1 MLVETKRR
9 LANSPALRDT
19 NGKAMPDI
27 FDEISNQSRDIFDD
41 IEAESIPGPTE
52 DTELRQRSRR
62 RSDLMDE
69 LATAREENPIAR
81 AATDFFQ
88 WASEPQIPREMFA
101 PTPEEFS
108 TLSPREQGISE
119 ALTDV
124 AASFTTPPN
133 IALGAV
139 MPGVGA
145 AGTAGRIAARG
156 ASGMFAYEMGR
167 ETGNLAQEA
176 GRASALDDPRE
187 RARAYTQLG
196 LNTLFTVAAGAHAAS
211 GRPPLTKEETALQRA
226 IEQGDRL
233 DPEQLA
239 YVDLAVKNQAATG
252 TVRPQEQQM
261 WSQPVVEPPTDMV
274 KFASPVFE
282 RQGIF
287 TGEIQPIK
295 YTDPQMLPEPLT
307 FPKVE
312 LETRGKV
319 SFGAESPTLL
329 RTAIELPPEIRQAES
344 AGLTRSA
351 AAARA
356 KVEQQALEPAPI
368 PERRT
373 ADAQQNR
380 EATEVHGPV
389 REQPIEGQRQVP
401 TEEGGT
407 GVRPQ
412 GQDQVLLSDIRRYSE
427 LDAEIATLRSG
438 RNAIEAMSDP
448 RMMEVMRE
456 QQQIKNRHGGHKPQD
471 IVPIDPAVA
480 ELRDLPGT
488 STTQEAMAIGARV
501 APESRAQLEEL
512 VRTSA
517 DEANKVIAEVDAI
530 PNPTEADLSR
540 MSVAGNRAQLM
551 SEALEASR
559 GGKPAMLERQE
570 VIPDAQKEVQTQG
583 PDVLTE
589 SGGVAAAVTAD
600 KRKNRLDL
608 ILDEV
613 ERSGEVTIHL
623 EDVATREQVNRVTEA
638 SKARGLTA
646 SFDGRNFL
654 IRKKQSANAPTPR
667 PAETT
672 PKSESTVAE
681 GISSPAIAGAPK
693 AAVSNVGSSTQQMPS
708 LFRQASA
715 ADVDSYVNLATS
727 ATVPFGI
734 PEIYVSTNR
743 ELALG
748 QGTNKSGIIVEFDPV
763 GLDVREPRQQKPG
776 SKFVEEQGGGGER
789 VIRAQAP
796 QLRNNVRSITIPNGK
811 SKDPSVIRLRRF
823 LQSAWEAEKIEGAT
837 VYRPQTKPLEAPQGS
852 AAAAAKVIADKLR
865 EQFKTPETGAELGTF
880 GVVPKVINAAVE
892 LAAQVIEK
900 GGSAIDGINE
910 AVAYIR
916 KNHTG
921 YFNEQEFRSFAQRA
935 VTPSKPEVAGTG
947 GQGVSG
953 AGDLPARSVQGNQ
966 MRKSAQRATTSPD
979 IPEPVQERVAAAP
992 ESRYEPQSMRAV
1004 EESVARMSEGELAAV
1019 ARESDLYT
1027 ASRLE
1032 LAQRRFKA
1040 GDNEGGYKVFEELE
1054 KEGTRFGQLIN
1065 QFKLLA
1071 GTQPE
1076 NIVRVVNEKL
1086 TRSGKDR
1093 LTPAQE
1099 AKMLETSRRS
1109 KASDAALDKA
1119 TQEWVN
1125 NPTAENARAA
1135 EAQLD
1140 AANLSA
1146 LELQQLVNKF
1156 QPKTLPGTLKSIL
1169 QGNLLTPISEVAN
1182 LVGNTSFLPFR
1193 AATRGS
1199 AAFIDM
1205 VDAAIRGKPREISA
1219 QPLSGTI
1226 QAARGAVRV
1235 LKEIPSILKE
1245 GTGNV
1250 IKGETRAGLHP
1261 IKAWVNQFAK
1271 NPDMPTTGGRLSL
1284 GDRLNLALEGT
1295 FGIPAEIMLRGLG
1308 AGDAP
1313 FRKAAEARVITEQLK
1328 LAGVPRAQWD
1338 FAQKFPEL
1346 FFDRAK
1352 LEQIRNDAAGAIFQG
1367 RSSSLDTLNRFIRN
1381 NWLTQRGVSP
1391 DWIDL
1396 AVSTVAPY
1404 RLTPWKITGEILS
1417 YNPIVAMGRTLFEA
1431 KKGNSRSAKLNA
1443 GKFVIGSM
1451 LTGGAYWLYNKGL
1464 LAPSMDERS
1473 EAQKARVL
1481 AGEILPPNHINVSG
1495 LKRALEGGDPAF
1507 RKGDETVDVF
1517 RGGGLAGAMMYLVA
1531 NIGRE
1536 FERKPEEAQSDMFG
1550 SILRQSTLEQA
1561 RFAMNQ
1567 SYLSGVEGLLT
1578 AIKDGN
1584 TDNWFRQWSGTL
1596 LSIPLPNTL
1605 STLSRATRQYK
1616 PDVKSDTFKKGVENI
1631 VRTRL
1636 GFAGLDDYMPLKR
1649 GLWGEP
1655 LPETPKDRNAFF
1667 YHFFDISKNKQ
1678 VTDDPVPLELYR
1690 LWRRTGDTKAIPSLP
1705 EKRMTVASRNYPLTP
1720 ELQSRYAE
1728 LIGAER
1734 RRIVDRLVVNPFFQ
1748 SRNDEQKI
1756 KILDRAYREGHERG
1770 KVMFWRENGDK
1781 LTAAP
1786 DKAGF

>member
-1 MLVETKRR
+1 MQSGQL
-9 LANSPALRDT
+9 PADT
-19 NGKAMPDI
+19 IRPMTLGERTVDTARAAIEDPGAAITEPLLKVTEMAPSRQEIQDA
-27 FDEISNQSRDIFDD
+27 FDVLTAQMVVGTPEIPSE
-41 IEAESIPGPTE
+41 EAYQRSEELMGGPSQAPGPAAQATQAAIKVGLGVPE
-52 DTELRQRSRR
+52 FMTSPLGIATLGQGMLPQALQRGVSGAFAVDMARHIPEQAQAAGEA
-62 RSDLMDE
+62 SVMGDVGQQVEAFGNLGIGALMAG
-69 LATAREENPIAR
+69 ATARH
-81 AATDFFQ
+81 
-88 WASEPQIPREMFA
+88 
-101 PTPEEFS
+101 
-108 TLSPREQGISE
+108 
-119 ALTDV
+119 ALT
-124 AASFTTPPN
+124 
-133 IALGAV
+133 
-139 MPGVGA
+139 
-145 AGTAGRIAARG
+145 
-156 ASGMFAYEMGR
+156 
-167 ETGNLAQEA
+167 
-176 GRASALDDPRE
+176 PR
-187 RARAYTQLG
+187 
-196 LNTLFTVAAGAHAAS
+196 VPS
-211 GRPPLTKEETALQRA
+211 
-226 IEQGDRL
+226 
-233 DPEQLA
+233 
-239 YVDLAVKNQAATG
+239 
-252 TVRPQEQQM
+252 
-261 WSQPVVEPPTDMV
+261 
-274 KFASPVFE
+274 
-282 RQGIF
+282 
-287 TGEIQPIK
+287 
-295 YTDPQMLPEPLT
+295 
-307 FPKVE
+307 
-312 LETRGKV
+312 
-319 SFGAESPTLL
+319 
-329 RTAIELPPEIRQAES
+329 IELPPEIRQAES

-389 REQPIEGQRQVP
+389 REQPIEGQRQVS

-412 GQDQVLLSDIRRYSE
+412 GQDQVLLNDIQRYSE

-589 SGGVAAAVTAD
+589 S
-600 KRKNRLDL
+600 
-608 ILDEV
+608 
-613 ERSGEVTIHL
+613 
-623 EDVATREQVNRVTEA
+623 
-638 SKARGLTA
+638 
-646 SFDGRNFL
+646 
-654 IRKKQSANAPTPR
+654 
-667 PAETT
+667 
-672 PKSESTVAE
+672 TVAE

-693 AAVSNVGSSTQQMPS
+693 AAVSTP
-708 LFRQASA
+708 
-715 ADVDSYVNLATS
+715 
-727 ATVPFGI
+727 
-734 PEIYVSTNR
+734 
-743 ELALG
+743 
-748 QGTNKSGIIVEFDPV
+748 
-763 GLDVREPRQQKPG
+763 
-776 SKFVEEQGGGGER
+776 EQGR
-789 VIRAQAP
+789 
-796 QLRNNVRSITIPNGK
+796 
-811 SKDPSVIRLRRF
+811 
-823 LQSAWEAEKIEGAT
+823 
-837 VYRPQTKPLEAPQGS
+837 

-935 VTPSKPEVAGTG
+935 VTPAKPEVAGTG

-953 AGDLPARSVQGNQ
+953 AGDFPARSVQGNQ

-979 IPEPVQERVAAAP
+979 IPEPVQERIAAAP

-1226 QAARGAVRV
+1226 QAARGAVRG